1 MKKYKDY
8 TMDNAVAAVDK
19 EWRMMAGLAV
29 IIRTSNTAKS
39 REMSSR
45 FKGIY
50 KRLLEDPIDEVKLQA
65 KGGMPVA

>member
-1 MKKYKDY
+1 MKKYRDC

-19 EWRMMAGLAV
+19 EWRKMARLAV
-29 IIRTSNTAKS
+29 EIRTVNTAKS
-39 REMSSR
+39 YEKASL